1 MRKKFHIKNYN
12 EKQVAEIAENYHLN
26 RITAITMY
34 NRNLKTND
42 SINNFLNTEL
52 MNFKDPYDIK
62 FMEDAVK
69 LFDKH
74 ATDNNKIFV
83 YGDYDAD
90 GVTATAQLVL
100 LLKAIGARFGYH
112 LPDREADGYG
122 LNMKTVEDIIESDY
136 KLLVTLDCGISNF
149 QEIKKLVDAGID
161 VIVIDHHK
169 CPEKL
174 PPANVLIDP
183 HIDDTQIYYQVM
195 CGAGLAY
202 KFVAAYD
209 KFKNLKFDLSR
220 FIQLAAIGTV
230 ADIVPIKGENR
241 IVVKQGLFEINNNTS
256 MGIRSLLNE
265 LSIGN
270 KEVDSSTLG
279 YIIGPRINAAGRV
292 DSAEL
297 ALEMLVSDNKT
308 LADNLASKINGL
320 NSYRKEIEK
329 KIFLQADIGIHS
341 QKNSNLLVAKGGNW
355 HEGVIGIVS
364 SRITEKYF
372 KPSIVFSKNGKFY
385 KGSGRSIPTFNLYEA
400 VKKYEY
406 LTVKC
411 GGHSQAIGLTVHEDN
426 IDDFINHIKSY
437 ANEKISDDNLV
448 EEIAI
453 DAVIM
458 GKDKINLDTVN
469 EIQLLEPFGLENEQP
484 VFLIDGYHIVN
495 HRYIG
500 VKGSHLK
507 ASIRVGENIFDIIK
521 FNIEENEKKEFQNL
535 NPAIGNLNI
544 NKYNGRS
551 SVQFNITSFT
561 SNYFEIIKLKFLKK
575 VFNINI
581 NNSLNTNELP
591 EEIFIT
597 EEDLQAMNSNIINIK
612 TIVKIE
618 FAKKHWI
625 PTLEEEKII
634 SKVLNKNNS
643 SVFKFDINKLVNYIN
658 KLYNIVINEEK
669 IIVTIIG
676 LSNKN
681 LIDFKL
687 KSNIVYV
694 KYLNL
699 GGNNEL

>member
-1 MRKKFHIKNYN
+1 LRKKFHIKTYD
-12 EKQVAEIAENYHLN
+12 EKQVAEIADNYHLN
-26 RITAITMY
+26 QITAITMY

-42 SINNFLNTEL
+42 SINEFLNTEFQQL
-52 MNFKDPYDIK
+52 KNPFDIK

-69 LFDKH
+69 LLGKH
-74 ATDNNKIFV
+74 AAENNKIFV

-100 LLKAIGARFGYH
+100 LLKAIEAKFGYH

-122 LNMKTVEDIIESDY
+122 LNMKTVDDIIEGGY
-136 KLLVTLDCGISNF
+136 KLLITLDCGISNYD
-149 QEIKKLVDAGID
+149 EIERAIEAGID

-183 HIDDTQIYYQVM
+183 HIDDTQVYYQVM

-202 KFVAAYD
+202 KFVCAYD
-209 KFKNLKFDLSR
+209 EFNNLGLELNK

-230 ADIVPIKGENR
+230 ADIVAIKGENR
-241 IVVKQGLFEINNNTS
+241 IIVKNGLFEINNNTLL
-256 MGIRSLLNE
+256 GIKCLLNE
-265 LSIGN
+265 LSINN
-270 KEVDSSTLG
+270 KEVTSSTLG

-292 DSAEL
+292 DDASL
-297 ALEMLVSDNKT
+297 ALEMLVSEDK
-308 LADNLASKINGL
+308 LFADKMAAKINGL

-341 QKNSNLLVAKGGNW
+341 QKASNFLVSKGGEW

-372 KPSIVFSKNGKFY
+372 KPSIVFSKNGEFY

-400 VKKYEY
+400 VKKFEH

-411 GGHSQAIGLTVHEDN
+411 GGHSQAIGLTVHKDN
-426 IDDFINHIKSY
+426 IADFIENIKKY
-437 ANEKISDDNLV
+437 ANEKISDMDLV
-448 EEIAI
+448 KEIDI

-458 GKDKINLDTVN
+458 ANDKINLDTVN
-469 EIQLLEPFGLENEQP
+469 EIYLLEPFGLENEQP
-484 VFLIDGYHIVN
+484 VFLIDGYELVSHKF
-495 HRYIG
+495 IG
-500 VKGSHLK
+500 AEGNHLK
-507 ASIRVGENIFDIIK
+507 ASIKIGKNVFDVIK
-521 FNIEENEKKEFQNL
+521 FNIDENEKKEFQSL

-544 NKYNGRS
+544 NTFNGRS
-551 SVQFNITSFT
+551 SVQFNIITFT
-561 SNYFEIIKLKFLKK
+561 GNYFENIKLNFLKK
-575 VFNINI
+575 IPFMNIDFDTSEI
-581 NNSLNTNELP
+581 LEG
-591 EEIFIT
+591 IFIT
-597 EEDLQAMNSNIINIK
+597 EEDLQSLDSGKLGKK
-612 TIVKIE
+612 TISKVG

-625 PTLEEEKII
+625 PTIDEEKII
-634 SKVLNKNNS
+634 SIVLNKNNS

-669 IIVTIIG
+669 IISTIIG
-676 LSNKN
+676 LNNKG

-694 KYLNL
+694 KYLNQ
-699 GGNNEL
+699 GEKNEL